1 MENKSGGVLLSHA
14 VARVVSSARQ
24 GLTTEFGMDRVW
36 PLRYELSAFSYQR
49 SAKGGMRFT
58 FPPYCPTALIF
69 RDWLRTIYE
78 VVGLNF

>member
-49 SAKGGMRFT
+49 SAKRRDALRF
-58 FPPYCPTALIF
+58 PALRAVPIF
-69 RDWLRTIYE
+69 SPIFSISSSSF
-78 VVGLNF
+78 V